1 MTNRRFHKLMRAL
14 VSRIVEENRR
24 RGYPFVKGY
33 SGELYRGFAKS
44 DPINISGYK
53 SYQEAWDD
61 ILNIRE
67 KFGMAD
73 ITR

>member
-1 MTNRRFHKLMRAL
+1 MTSKRYHKLMRAL
-14 VSRIVEENRR
+14 ANNIIEKDRR
-24 RGYPFVKGY
+24 RGYPHLKEY
-33 SGELYRGFAKS
+33 AGELYRGFANS

-53 SYQEAWDD
+53 SYQEAWDGM
-61 ILNIRE
+61 LNIRE